1 MLDDGNS
8 TRLAD
13 AAEIAEALGLRNCGD
28 PDCVKE
34 KEFLR
39 QEAAEHHERMQYF
52 TEHEEEVRSMVIAGV
67 DLPISTEKPEMMV
80 TVSAAGP
87 TQTDSLPA
95 GRTGHFFPT
104 PISTHSTLQTMV

>member
-13 AAEIAEALGLRNCGD
+13 AAEIAEALGLPNCGD

-39 QEAAEHHERMQYF
+39 REAAEHHERMRHF
-52 TEHEEEVRSMVIAGV
+52 IDHKEEVQSMVIAGV
-67 DLPISTEKPEMMV
+67 DLPISIEKPEMMV
-80 TVSAAGP
+80 TVSAAGL

-95 GRTGHFFPT
+95 ERTGLFVPT